1 MVVMMVMMVVVVWLG
16 DNSCGSVDGD
26 GVVV

>member
-16 DNSCGSVDGD
+16 DNSCGGVDGD